1 MGKKSCGWKNLN
13 ILLVIYSTHIKIAQR
28 GWFRW
33 ECLQCASTSCFII
46 IIIWASSFSPLLGL
60 TRSRSRCWVANRLS
74 HHPEPSGCAI
84 HGEVAGL
91 NSGRQH
97 VQRFDIPL
105 HTHKP
110 RSGHTPFVQIGAET
124 SDTGA
129 EAVEPDQRCSWQ
141 GYSRRVGRGWKYGS
155 RSALQHFSIHRWSA
169 QSVALMLL
177 SSNELM
183 SCCAAGTNGCLDM
196 RCREFPPRSPSP
208 VKQRARESLGP
219 LRQNSAGWISAR
231 IGRLSAG
238 VGGGCEHCDTRQ
250 ERSTLLLNRPGI
262 WWLFATLLLQH
273 PSQSQHAASRA
284 QGVMSTCEVSRGVG
298 DTWVSCPTLLRG
310 RPMGSEKK
318 GRVSLLS
325 LTSSSR
331 LASLLLRWKTAKTAF

>member
-1 MGKKSCGWKNLN
+1 
-13 ILLVIYSTHIKIAQR
+13 
-28 GWFRW
+28 
-33 ECLQCASTSCFII
+33 
-46 IIIWASSFSPLLGL
+46 
-60 TRSRSRCWVANRLS
+60 
-74 HHPEPSGCAI
+74 
-84 HGEVAGL
+84 
-91 NSGRQH
+91 
-97 VQRFDIPL
+97 
-105 HTHKP
+105 
-110 RSGHTPFVQIGAET
+110 
-124 SDTGA
+124 
-129 EAVEPDQRCSWQ
+129 
-141 GYSRRVGRGWKYGS
+141 
-155 RSALQHFSIHRWSA
+155 
-169 QSVALMLL
+169 MLL